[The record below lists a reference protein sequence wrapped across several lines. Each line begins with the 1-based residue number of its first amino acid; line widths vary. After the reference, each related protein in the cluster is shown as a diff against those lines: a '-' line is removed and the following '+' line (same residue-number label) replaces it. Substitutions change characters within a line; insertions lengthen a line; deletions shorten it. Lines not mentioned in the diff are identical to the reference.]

1 MSFADSIKTCLSKFV
16 TWQGRASRS
25 EYWYFFLFNFLTLA
39 VAALIDNVLGT
50 SFKFTNPETGMEQ
63 SIGYGYLYLVAALGL
78 FLPNLAVMVRRLHDT
93 NRSGWW
99 YWIALV
105 PLIGIILLIVWFCTR
120 GTQGQNDYGSDPL
133 GADLPN
139 TFS

>member
-1 MSFADSIKTCLSKFV
+1 MTLGDSVKTCLSKYV

-25 EYWYFFLFNFLTLA
+25 EFWYFVLFGVICYI
-39 VAALIDNVLGT
+39 VAMVIDSVLGT
-50 SFKFTNPETGMEQ
+50 TFKFTNPATGLEQ
-63 SIGYGYLYLVAALGL
+63 SMGYGYAYALVALGL

-105 PLIGIILLIVWFCTR
+105 PLIGAILLLVWFCSA
-120 GTQGQNDYGSDPL
+120 GTSGGNDYGQDSLSGDISQ
-133 GADLPN
+133 

>member
-1 MSFADSIKTCLSKFV
+1 MSFADSVKTCLSKFA

-25 EYWYFFLFNFLTLA
+25 EYWYFFLFNFLALA
-39 VAALIDNVLGT
+39 IAALIDNVLGT
-50 SFKFTNPETGMEQ
+50 TFKFANPATGMEQ
-63 SIGYGYLYLVAALGL
+63 SIGYGYLYLIAALGL

-120 GTQGQNDYGSDPL
+120 GTQGNNDYGSDPL

-139 TFS
+139 TFG